1 MTLCPNC
8 VDYEQCKEI
17 CPAVKKDITGRG
29 KTASRKRKTYPVD
42 FSYIE
47 NTHQTLNS
55 FQREVLS
62 SLKNLTLH
70 NKEQSLTKLEI
81 EEAIN
86 ESLNGKEMEVI
97 SLFMQSYK
105 QQDIAQRLNIS
116 QPRVNFLFKRALRK
130 LRNFLTGGYKTP

>member
-17 CPAVKKDITGRG
+17 CPAVKKEIAGRG

-47 NTHQTLNS
+47 NTHHTLNS

-70 NKEQSLTKLEI
+70 NKKQSLTKLET